1 GSVLNTLLTMVSAA
15 MLAML
20 LWPAMK
26 FLLIDAAWIGSSRED
41 CVVADTTRSAGACW
55 PFIAAKFRQFMFG
68 FYPAGE
74 QWRVEL
80 TFSIGLILL
89 APLLIPRVPYKA
101 TNAILFFI
109 IFPIA
114 ALFLLVGGTFD
125 FA

>member
-1 GSVLNTLLTMVSAA
+1 METQLAFVRRQLIAPLEPPPTAGVPGWLHQRLFGSVLNTLLTMVSAA

-74 QWRVEL
+74 Q
-80 TFSIGLILL
+80 
-89 APLLIPRVPYKA
+89 
-101 TNAILFFI
+101 
-109 IFPIA
+109 
-114 ALFLLVGGTFD
+114 
-125 FA
+125 